1 MVAAAIGA
9 ATLAAGVYS
18 SNKQG
23 KAAEE
28 AAKTQA
34 GAADAGVGVQREQ
47 LAQQQAQFQ
56 QIQELLKPYVTAG
69 TGALTQQGNLVGTN
83 GADAQRQAIAQLQ
96 ASPQFQSL
104 LSQGNNNI
112 LANASAT
119 GGLRGGNVQGALAQF
134 APQLLAQ
141 TINDQYT
148 RLGGLTSTGLGA
160 ATQTGAVAGQFGALG
175 QNSSNNIVS
184 LLQQR
189 GSANAGGLLAGGAQQ
204 AGYANAI
211 TGALG
216 AYGGLGGFRSTP
228 SSTGGTSMYAGG
240 GWGTGNGYGNQD
252 LGGYF

>member
-9 ATLAAGVYS
+9 AALAAGAYS
-18 SNKQG
+18 ANKQG

-28 AAKTQA
+28 AARVQA
-34 GAADAGVGVQREQ
+34 GSAEAGVGVQREQ
-47 LAQQQAQFQ
+47 LAQQQSQFQ
-56 QIQELLKPYVTAG
+56 QIQDLLKPYVTAG
-69 TGALTQQGNLVGTN
+69 NGALTQQGNLVGTN
-83 GADAQRQAIAQLQ
+83 GASAQQQAIQALQ

-104 LSQGNNNI
+104 LQQGNTNI

-175 QNSSNNIVS
+175 QNSANNIVS
-184 LLQQR
+184 LLQQQ
-189 GSANAGGLLAGGAQQ
+189 GSANAGGMLAGGAQQ

-211 TGALG
+211 GGAIG
-216 AYGGLGGFRSTP
+216 AYAGMGGFRSSP
-228 SSTGGTSMYAGG
+228 STGTSMYAGG